1 MNCAISE
8 KLYTNLFNKTCYS
21 VALFF
26 TVSKKEKK
34 GLASGGINGG
44 GSGLY
49 ISTAEWNIG
58 GELTHQKPAGDPL
71 KLA

>member
-49 ISTAEWNIG
+49 ISTAE
-58 GELTHQKPAGDPL
+58 
-71 KLA
+71 